1 MKLRDIVP
9 IYQVLTRITIDHT
22 EPFDAGTGLRIKKIL
37 DETELSYT
45 YYTQEVQNIIRE
57 YCEMDEN
64 GELKLDESGSLIFK
78 DAETAQAKM
87 NELDD
92 TDVADISIHFNIKEF
107 EGLSLPYEDV
117 SKLSPIVDF

>member
-37 DETELSYT
+37 DEIELSYT

-64 GELKLDESGSLIFK
+64 GELKLDDSGSLIFT

-107 EGLSLPYEDV
+107 EGLALPYEDV